1 MATTI
6 PSPDFRTH
14 FAGVEEPRINR
25 SKVHQLMDILFISV
39 AATIAGADGPTD
51 IADFAEQ
58 KLAWCRK
65 FVRLKNGVPSH
76 DTIGRVLSLIKPDQ
90 FQTAFLDWIAS
101 FANEDSEDGEPCF
114 VPIDGK
120 TLRGSGGAKDRSNP
134 LHVVSAWATKQG
146 LTLGQVAVDSKSNEI
161 TAIPKLLE
169 MLELSGAII
178 SIDAMG
184 CQKEIARKIIKGG
197 GDYVLAVK
205 NNQPKLYQ
213 AIEKFYIK
221 LHESDDFRGCACRQ
235 HTTLEKSRGRIEER
249 CYFIAPVP
257 ESMKHFCRDWKG
269 LKSIGQVIT
278 HIDCGEKATSEVR
291 YYITSRQ
298 PRVREFAKS
307 VRGHWLIE
315 SMHWILDVVFNE
327 DASRIRNGDGAE
339 NFGFLRK
346 FAISLLKRDTS
357 RGSLKGKRKRAGWNT
372 KFLEKLL
379 FG

>member
-1 MATTI
+1 
-6 PSPDFRTH
+6 
-14 FAGVEEPRINR
+14 
-25 SKVHQLMDILFISV
+25 MDILFISV

-90 FQTAFLDWIAS
+90 FQKAFLDWIAS
-101 FANEDSEDGEPCF
+101 FADDDGEDGEPRF

-205 NNQPKLYQ
+205 NNQPKLYE
-213 AIEKFYIK
+213 AIEEFYIK
-221 LHESDDFRGCACRQ
+221 RHESDDFRNRGCRQ

-249 CYFIAPVP
+249 YYSIAPVP
-257 ESMKHFCRDWKG
+257 ESMKHFCREWKG

-278 HIDCGEKATSEVR
+278 HTDCGEKTTSEVR
-291 YYITSRQ
+291 YFITSRQ
-298 PRVREFAKS
+298 PRVKEFAKS

-315 SMHWILDVVFNE
+315 SMHWILDVVFDE
-327 DASRIRNGDGAE
+327 DSSRIRNGDGSE